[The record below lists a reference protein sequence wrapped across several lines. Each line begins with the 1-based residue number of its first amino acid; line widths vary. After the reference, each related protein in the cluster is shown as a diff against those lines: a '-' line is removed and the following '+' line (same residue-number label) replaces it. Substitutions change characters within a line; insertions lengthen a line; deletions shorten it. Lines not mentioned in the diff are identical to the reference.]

1 MAAPEASP
9 APAAHASAS
18 GEDGPREDSS
28 DLETIFEKLLSV
40 VGMPAPGLDLAA
52 SAESL
57 PSAVREALAVASAEE
72 LRTLAVMSA
81 EELRV
86 QFALVRTQAGEE
98 SAGQAGQAPQYAARE
113 QYPEGV
119 SVHVAGLD
127 GLDDVWPEQ
136 LAEHFKFCG
145 EVKRVVLKV
154 ERQFGTRLGYGYVD
168 FADQAGA
175 EAALSLDGAE
185 FAGRALKVNRKR
197 PKPDMGW
204 GGGWADKGKGKGK
217 GKKPDWGWGS
227 QSWPAWGGWGKGR
240 RPASESC
247 PARHA
252 LQA

>member
-240 RPASESC
+240 WSPY
-247 PARHA
+247 
-252 LQA
+252 